1 MAKRP
6 SPTLIKT
13 HRVYTPAEAAEALN
27 VHRQTVRRWI
37 NEHGL
42 HADNTQKP
50 WLIRGAD
57 LKSFL
62 GTRRAKN
69 QCRLELHHC
78 YCFRCRGPRAPDGK
92 MADYVHQ
99 TQTSGLLTALCPTCS
114 TIMNKV
120 IRRADLDV
128 IRAKVDVTIKQ
139 ADARL
144 VSLTK
149 PLPNVTLEK
158 DAETLGQ
165 AQPK

>member
-1 MAKRP
+1 
-6 SPTLIKT
+6 
-13 HRVYTPAEAAEALN
+13 
-27 VHRQTVRRWI
+27 
-37 NEHGL
+37 
-42 HADNTQKP
+42 
-50 WLIRGAD
+50 
-57 LKSFL
+57 
-62 GTRRAKN
+62 
-69 QCRLELHHC
+69 
-78 YCFRCRGPRAPDGK
+78 